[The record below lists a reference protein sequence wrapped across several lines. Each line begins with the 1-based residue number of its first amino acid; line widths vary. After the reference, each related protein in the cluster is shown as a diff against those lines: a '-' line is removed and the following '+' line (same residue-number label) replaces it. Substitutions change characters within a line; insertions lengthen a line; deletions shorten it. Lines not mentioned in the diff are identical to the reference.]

1 MQTTGHVLWQSILR
15 TLVPVAAGAVIGWL
29 ASAGITADPQLEAAL
44 GAALTAVGT
53 AAYYVVVRLLE
64 VHVSPHFGWLL
75 GSTQSP
81 DGYSVGAPP
90 AGQADDDGDPKQPDA
105 PQAQTRAERHARER
119 STVQVDALNHM
130 GGH

>member
-15 TLVPVAAGAVIGWL
+15 TLVPVAVGAVIGWL
-29 ASAGITADPQLEAAL
+29 ASAGITVDPEFQTAL
-44 GAALTAVGT
+44 DLTLMGLGT
-53 AAYYVVVRLLE
+53 SAYYVVARLLE
-64 VHVSPHFGWLL
+64 VHVSPRFGWLL

-81 DGYSVGAPP
+81 DGYSAGAPP
-90 AGQADDDGDPKQPDA
+90 KGQTGDPAQPRA

-119 STVQVDALNHM
+119 TTVQVDALNHM

>member
-15 TLVPVAAGAVIGWL
+15 TLVPVAVGAVIGWL
-29 ASAGITADPQLEAAL
+29 ASAGITVDPQLEAAL
-44 GAALTAVGT
+44 GATLTAVGT
-53 AAYYVVVRLLE
+53 AAYYVVARLLE

-90 AGQADDDGDPKQPDA
+90 AGQADNDGDPAQPDA
-105 PQAQTRAERHARER
+105 PQAQTRAERHARE
-119 STVQVDALNHM
+119 AAGEM
-130 GGH
+130 

>member
-15 TLVPVAAGAVIGWL
+15 TLVPVAVGAVIGWL
-29 ASAGITADPQLEAAL
+29 ASAGITADPQLETAL

-53 AAYYVVVRLLE
+53 AAYYVVVRVLE

-90 AGQADDDGDPKQPDA
+90 AGQADDDAPAPADA

-119 STVQVDALNHM
+119 GAVQVDALNHM

>member
-15 TLVPVAAGAVIGWL
+15 TLVPVAVGAVIGWL

-44 GAALTAVGT
+44 GAALTAAGT
-53 AAYYVVVRLLE
+53 AAYYVVARLLE

-81 DGYSVGAPP
+81 DGYSVGTAPSEP
-90 AGQADDDGDPKQPDA
+90 ADDAYA
-105 PQAQTRAERHARER
+105 PQAQTRAERHAREQ
-119 STVQVDALNHM
+119 TA
-130 GGH
+130 G

>member
-15 TLVPVAAGAVIGWL
+15 TLVPVAVGAVIGWL

-53 AAYYVVVRLLE
+53 AAYYVVARLLE

-90 AGQADDDGDPKQPDA
+90 KGQADDDGGA

-119 STVQVDALNHM
+119 GAVQVDALNHM

>member
-15 TLVPVAAGAVIGWL
+15 TLVPVAVGAVIGWL

-53 AAYYVVVRLLE
+53 AAYYVVVRVLE

-90 AGQADDDGDPKQPDA
+90 AGQADDGAPAPADA
-105 PQAQTRAERHARER
+105 PQAQTRDERHARER
-119 STVQVDALNHM
+119 VTVQVDALNHM

>member
-15 TLVPVAAGAVIGWL
+15 TLVPVAVGGVLGWL
-29 ASAGITADPQLEAAL
+29 ASAGIAADPQLEAAL
-44 GAALTAVGT
+44 AAALTAAGT

-64 VHVSPHFGWLL
+64 VHVSERFGWLL

-90 AGQADDDGDPKQPDA
+90 VDQADDGASPGGSHQVAVPQYPTRDA
-105 PQAQTRAERHARER
+105 RHRAEAER
-119 STVQVDALNHM
+119 
-130 GGH
+130 G

>member
-15 TLVPVAAGAVIGWL
+15 TLVPVAVGAVIGWL

-44 GAALTAVGT
+44 AAALTAVGT
-53 AAYYVVVRLLE
+53 AAYYVVARLLE
-64 VHVSPHFGWLL
+64 VYLHPRFGWLL

-90 AGQADDDGDPKQPDA
+90 AGQADGNTVQVDA

-119 STVQVDALNHM
+119 GSVQVDALNHM

>member
-15 TLVPVAAGAVIGWL
+15 TLVPVAVGAVIGWL
-29 ASAGITADPQLEAAL
+29 ASAGITADPQLETALAAT
-44 GAALTAVGT
+44 LTAAGT
-53 AAYYVVVRLLE
+53 AAYYIVVRVLE

-81 DGYSVGAPP
+81 DGYSVGTPP
-90 AGQADDDGDPKQPDA
+90 VDQADDDVGD
-105 PQAQTRAERHARER
+105 PQAQTRAERHAREQ
-119 STVQVDALNHM
+119 STVQTDALNHM

>member
-15 TLVPVAAGAVIGWL
+15 TLVPVAVGAVIGWL

-44 GAALTAVGT
+44 GATLTAAGT
-53 AAYYVVVRLLE
+53 AAYYVVARLLE
-64 VHVSPHFGWLL
+64 VHASPAFGWLL

-90 AGQADDDGDPKQPDA
+90 AGQADDDGDPAQPRA
-105 PQAQTRAERHARER
+105 PQAQTRAERHAWE
-119 STVQVDALNHM
+119 QAA
-130 GGH
+130 G

>member
-15 TLVPVAAGAVIGWL
+15 TLVPVAVGAVIGWL

-44 GAALTAVGT
+44 GATLTAAGT
-53 AAYYVVVRLLE
+53 AAYYVVARLLE

-90 AGQADDDGDPKQPDA
+90 AGQADDDG

-119 STVQVDALNHM
+119 GAVQVDALNHM